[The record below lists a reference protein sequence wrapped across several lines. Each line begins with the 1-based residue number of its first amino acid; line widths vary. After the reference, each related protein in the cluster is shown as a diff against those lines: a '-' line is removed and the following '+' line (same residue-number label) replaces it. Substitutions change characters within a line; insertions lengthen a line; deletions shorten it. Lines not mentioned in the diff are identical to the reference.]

1 MDKSSKQGLAIEMA
15 ERGVVNTLTED
26 NENNY
31 LNRNNVGNE
40 ELLARGLSEVFDNQP
55 LQTEAEEIIDQEED
69 RQFWEQ
75 EIDRNLREAVDL
87 RFRKEKDYIN
97 F

>member
-40 ELLARGLSEVFDNQP
+40 ELLARGLSEVFDN
-55 LQTEAEEIIDQEED
+55 
-69 RQFWEQ
+69 
-75 EIDRNLREAVDL
+75 
-87 RFRKEKDYIN
+87 
-97 F
+97 